1 MCRDIFAAGIDDVKP
16 EVQQLAVAGMVSY
29 LAAYKTVPELAAI
42 AAVYTKNSDIF
53 ATRCAKSFIHKFTFA
68 LLRII

>member
-29 LAAYKTVPELAAI
+29 LATYKTAPELAAI
-42 AAVYTKNSDIF
+42 AAVYTKNSDIL
-53 ATRCAKSFIHKFTFA
+53 ATRYCTFA
-68 LLRII
+68 VSYCAISAIVK

>member
-1 MCRDIFAAGIDDVKP
+1 MCRDIFAVGIDDVKP

-29 LAAYKTVPELAAI
+29 LATYKTVPELAAI

-53 ATRCAKSFIHKFTFA
+53 ATRYTILRTIGSFLK
-68 LLRII
+68 